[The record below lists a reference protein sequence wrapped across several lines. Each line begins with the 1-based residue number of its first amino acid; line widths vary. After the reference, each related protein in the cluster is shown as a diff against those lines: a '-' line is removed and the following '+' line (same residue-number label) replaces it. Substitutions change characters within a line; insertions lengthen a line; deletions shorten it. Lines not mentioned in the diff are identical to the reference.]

1 MIEILK
7 KKTIQKCGFSMNSL
21 GDCQKLSNHILE
33 FQDDF
38 ISYNTLR
45 RFFGVI
51 HNDSKPSLNTLN
63 ILSKFNGYKDYN
75 SFSVLFKF
83 ENKWKVQNDIYEL
96 IDNKNSCLLIEKLK
110 FVLKNNNDGVSL
122 VVQVIRELFIQD
134 KIEIII
140 DIFKLDE
147 LKMKNFNYDE
157 VIHFANGIGNI
168 LRNKNI
174 DISKITNLLDLKNYR
189 DLVMSVFVDY
199 SHLNG
204 YYIAQ
209 IEYISSSSNTDSTVD
224 FCKCIQNL
232 HVFLNNKKPMNN
244 DIQLNDNF
252 HPILKS
258 RIISQNL
265 LQKKHNRVELVSSY
279 CQNIGYSNLRIEHF
293 YELIITSMVCKD
305 LSIMHF
311 IIKIIEKFEDEI
323 YLYQIRH
330 SQHFV
335 LMKSLYFSA
344 IGEKKLF
351 NESITNFSFDLV
363 SNSYKQFINIFFLI
377 SKYNIVNSS
386 DKISILNEYELI
398 AKQLGYP
405 LFDTNYIESYSA

>member
-51 HNDSKPSLNTLN
+51 HNDFKPSLNTLN

-377 SKYNIVNSS
+377 SKYNVVNSS
-386 DKISILNEYELI
+386 DKILIFNEYELI

>member
-7 KKTIQKCGFSMNSL
+7 KKTIDKCGFSMNSL

-51 HNDSKPSLNTLN
+51 HNDTKPSLNTLN

-110 FVLKNNNDGVSL
+110 FVLKNNKEAVSL
-122 VVQVIRELFIQD
+122 VVQAIRELFLED
-134 KIEIII
+134 EIETIIA
-140 DIFKLDE
+140 IFKLDE

-174 DISKITNLLDLKNYR
+174 HISKVTNLLDLKNYR

-204 YYIAQ
+204 YYIDQ
-209 IEYISSSSNTDSTVD
+209 IDYVSNSSNTDSTVV
-224 FCKCIQNL
+224 FCKCLQNM
-232 HVFLNNKKPMNN
+232 HGFLNNKELRNN
-244 DIQLNDNF
+244 DIQLKDNF

-293 YELIITSMVCKD
+293 YELIITSMICKD
-305 LSIMHF
+305 LYIMHF
-311 IIKIIEKFEDEI
+311 IIKIIEKFDDEI

-330 SQHFV
+330 SQHFI
-335 LMKSLYFSA
+335 LMKSLYYST
-344 IGEKKLF
+344 IGEKALYK
-351 NESITNFSFDLV
+351 ESITNFSFDLV
-363 SNSYKQFINIFFLI
+363 SKSYKQFVNIFFLI
-377 SKYNIVNSS
+377 AKYNVVHSPE
-386 DKISILNEYELI
+386 KISIFEEYKLI
-398 AKQLGYP
+398 AKQLGYQ
-405 LFDTNYIESYSA
+405 LFDTKYIKNYSA

>member
-1 MIEILK
+1 VIEILK
-7 KKTIQKCGFSMNSL
+7 KKTIEKCGFSMLTL

-45 RFFGVI
+45 RFFNVI
-51 HNDSKPSLNTLN
+51 HNDIKPSENTLN
-63 ILSKFNGYKDYN
+63 ILSRFNGYNDYN
-75 SFSVLFKF
+75 SFSLLFKF

-96 IDNKNSCLLIEKLK
+96 INDKNSYLLIDKLK
-110 FVLKNNNDGVSL
+110 FTLKNNKEAVSL
-122 VVQVIRELFIQD
+122 VVQAIRELFLED
-134 KIEIII
+134 EIETIIA
-140 DIFKLDE
+140 IFKLDE

-168 LRNKNI
+168 LRNKNT
-174 DISKITNLLDLKNYR
+174 DVSKITNLLDLKNYR

-204 YYIAQ
+204 YYIAH
-209 IEYISSSSNTDSTVD
+209 IDYVSGSSNTDSTVV
-224 FCKCIQNL
+224 FCKCLQNM
-232 HVFLNNKKPMNN
+232 HCFLNNKEPLNI
-244 DIQLNDNF
+244 DIQLKDNF

-265 LQKKHNRVELVSSY
+265 LQNKYNRVQLVSNY

-293 YELIITSMVCKD
+293 YELIITSMICKD
-305 LSIMHF
+305 LSIMNF
-311 IIKIIEKFEDEI
+311 IIKVIEKFDDEI

-330 SQHFV
+330 SQHFI
-335 LMKSLYFSA
+335 LMKSLYFST
-344 IGEKKLF
+344 IGEKTIYS
-351 NESITNFSFDLV
+351 ESITNFSFDLV
-363 SNSYKQFINIFFLI
+363 SKSYKQFVNIFFLI
-377 SKYNIVNSS
+377 AKYNVVNSTE
-386 DKISILNEYELI
+386 KILIFDEYKLI

>member
-134 KIEIII
+134 NIELII

-398 AKQLGYP
+398 TKQLGYP

>member
-1 MIEILK
+1 
-7 KKTIQKCGFSMNSL
+7 MNSL

-51 HNDSKPSLNTLN
+51 HNNTKPSLNTLN
-63 ILSKFNGYKDYN
+63 ILSKFNGYNDYN

-96 IDNKNSCLLIEKLK
+96 IYNKNTCLLIEKLK

-122 VVQVIRELFIQD
+122 VVQVIRELFIEDQI
-134 KIEIII
+134 KIII

-157 VIHFANGIGNI
+157 VILFANGVGNI

-174 DISKITNLLDLKNYR
+174 HFSKVTNLLDLKNYR

-204 YYIAQ
+204 YYIDQ
-209 IEYISSSSNTDSTVD
+209 IDYVSSSSSTDSTVV
-224 FCKCIQNL
+224 FCKCLQNM
-232 HVFLNNKKPMNN
+232 HCFLNNKELRNS

-265 LQKKHNRVELVSSY
+265 LQKKQNRVELVINY

-293 YELIITSMVCKD
+293 YELIITSMICKD

-311 IIKIIEKFEDEI
+311 IIKIIEKFDDEI
-323 YLYQIRH
+323 YLYQFRH
-330 SQHFV
+330 SQHFI
-335 LMKSLYFSA
+335 LMKSLYFST
-344 IGEKKLF
+344 IGEKKLY

-363 SNSYKQFINIFFLI
+363 SKSYKKFANIFFLI
-377 SKYNIVNSS
+377 SKYNAVNSN
-386 DKISILNEYELI
+386 DKISIFNEYELI
-398 AKQLGYP
+398 ATQLGYP
-405 LFDTNYIESYSA
+405 LFDSNYIKNYSSVV

>member
-7 KKTIQKCGFSMNSL
+7 KKTIEKCGFSMLTL

-45 RFFGVI
+45 RFFNVI
-51 HNDSKPSLNTLN
+51 HNDIKPSENTLN
-63 ILSKFNGYKDYN
+63 ILSRFNGYNDYN
-75 SFSVLFKF
+75 SFSLLFKF

-96 IDNKNSCLLIEKLK
+96 INDKNSYLLIDKLK
-110 FVLKNNNDGVSL
+110 FTLKNNKEAVSL
-122 VVQVIRELFIQD
+122 VVQAIRELFLED
-134 KIEIII
+134 EIETIIA
-140 DIFKLDE
+140 IFKLDE

-168 LRNKNI
+168 LRNKNT
-174 DISKITNLLDLKNYR
+174 DVSKITNLLDLKNYR

-204 YYIAQ
+204 YYIAH
-209 IEYISSSSNTDSTVD
+209 IDYVSGSSNTDSTVV
-224 FCKCIQNL
+224 FCKCLQNM
-232 HVFLNNKKPMNN
+232 HCFLNNKEPLNI
-244 DIQLNDNF
+244 DIQLKDNF

-265 LQKKHNRVELVSSY
+265 LQNKYNRVQLVSNY

-293 YELIITSMVCKD
+293 YELIITSMICKD
-305 LSIMHF
+305 LSIMNF
-311 IIKIIEKFEDEI
+311 IIKVIEKFDDEI

-330 SQHFV
+330 SQHFI
-335 LMKSLYFSA
+335 LMKSLYFST
-344 IGEKKLF
+344 IGEKTIYS
-351 NESITNFSFDLV
+351 ESITNFSFDLV
-363 SNSYKQFINIFFLI
+363 SKSYKQFVNIFFLI
-377 SKYNIVNSS
+377 AKYNVVNSTE
-386 DKISILNEYELI
+386 KILIFDEYKLI